1 MSDVSIILNAIDN
14 TRSAVQS
21 VRSGLESVKASADTV
36 AASIG
41 AIGLAGVAISFAG
54 TVKEAIDAADAINKL
69 SQRTGVAAE
78 ALSQLQFAAKMS
90 DVSAESLTTGIKK
103 LNVSIS
109 EGLGGSQEK
118 LQLFKNLGIDLRD
131 ASGAAKTADK
141 ILLEMANSFAGATDG
156 ANKTA
161 YAVGLL
167 GKAGDE
173 MIPLLNGGGSAM
185 EAMMKKADKLGLTI
199 GSDFAARAEEF
210 NDNLTIL
217 ESSGKRLAI
226 SLADDLVSSLGKA
239 MKAMA
244 DASVEGG
251 KFKGV
256 IAGIQMLFT
265 GDDQHKNNVA
275 LVQQTELMLSLENR
289 LAILRAQGYAEDHPR
304 LVRTK
309 EALANVNAELKTTM
323 AYRKVLDDE
332 QSASE
337 AAKNPPPKK
346 DLPTIKH
353 GGAASTY
360 ETLRDAIAKEK
371 ELADLELANGEKI
384 SAAERMRVD
393 DLSKIAAALKAGKI
407 SQREAAIL
415 NNEAIAA
422 SDARRAADQ
431 KANAA
436 SYLEGVREKISAQ
449 SLELASQDQLTEGEK
464 MAAAWTTKLRDG
476 KLDLLDT
483 QKQSIASSLEELIA
497 LEKANALKK
506 QQLKLGADLVAA
518 GQKYVNTQDDEIKK
532 ANEQLDN
539 IGLTKGQIDRLIA
552 SKLELEAV
560 TDDELA
566 TNMRL
571 AASYA
576 GDLHD
581 AYIQY
586 ATDLEQA
593 AKKKRELAGIKMAI
607 GEKETA
613 FEDFKRLWDSVDRTA
628 HDTFVNIFEGGQDA
642 FTKLRNTLK
651 STLLDL
657 LYQMTVRKWVFDIT
671 AVISGNGSI
680 ASTAQDKLLGGSNAG
695 GALNTVSNVNGA
707 ASLYYTGSQYVF
719 GSYAGATGASLA
731 YANTVGAL
739 GGDSLGALISANG
752 GWAGVSTGAAAGT
765 AAGSAAGASAAGAGA
780 GASGAAGAESAAAS
794 FGPYGWIAALVIAAI
809 ASVAEGN
816 KVDWAGAGISGKLKS
831 GGVDLQRRTDYVQDH
846 HGVFGIGSYTT
857 HNSEY
862 TALDTSISSYLTK
875 LTDTAT
881 NSVKGYAKT
890 LGLSAD
896 AVDGFSKQIDLT
908 LSGLTEAEQQN
919 LISSTIASY
928 VADMVDSAYG
938 DVLAELSKTG
948 ESSADTLA
956 RLSQTIAVV
965 NGDLA
970 QLGISLLPV
979 GLQSTKVAAGLV
991 DAFGGMDKMQS
1002 TVASYFQAFYSDGER
1017 AAMAA
1022 ESLDEAFAKLGVSVP
1037 SSKAEFRALVE
1048 SIDVTTTAGQS
1059 LAASILQLAPAFDQ
1073 AASAAAAAAESMLG
1087 AIQNYGTSSEAR
1099 NFIVEQIRN
1108 GLAQGGINLTSEQIS
1123 NATRAD
1129 ARALYLQY
1137 AASGNQAAMDAILKW
1152 QQKFADINPVTS
1164 GSSTTGGSSGSASA
1178 GQTAADSI
1186 ATAWQQITDS
1196 LWGEVQRIRGLIE
1209 GTGDS
1214 AYAAAQARFATATA
1228 MARAGDQTAAQELPK
1243 LSQAMLSLAESN
1255 AKTLVDL
1262 RIAQGQTAA
1271 SLSQTASMLS
1281 SQYGLSV
1288 PFLDGGTNYVPH
1300 DMLVVAHRGEAV
1312 VPADFNAAL
1321 LYGSTPAP
1329 QDSGE
1334 LAALREDVR
1343 AGQAQIA
1350 ALMGELVRMNKKW
1363 DGDGLPETRTV

>member
-21 VRSGLESVKASADTV
+21 VRSGLESVKTSADTV

-323 AYRKVLDDE
+323 AYRKVLDEE

-371 ELADLELANGEKI
+371 ELADLELSNGEKI

-483 QKQSIASSLEELIA
+483 QKQTIASSLEELIA

-657 LYQMTVRKWVFDIT
+657 LYQMTVRQWVFNIAANIT
-671 AVISGNGSI
+671 
-680 ASTAQDKLLGGSNAG
+680 GG
-695 GALNTVSNVNGA
+695 
-707 ASLYYTGSQYVF
+707 
-719 GSYAGATGASLA
+719 
-731 YANTVGAL
+731 
-739 GGDSLGALISANG
+739 
-752 GWAGVSTGAAAGT
+752 
-765 AAGSAAGASAAGAGA
+765 GSAAAAVANSAGLGSSVAGNAIGSTLLSGTGSSTFSQFMSGFNGSASAAAEMMGGAELTTAASAGSMAAAALPYVAGA
-780 GASGAAGAESAAAS
+780 MVLKALTDYSVTADGN
-794 FGPYGWIAALVIAAI
+794 ALVANASTKGVS
-809 ASVAEGN
+809 SVAN
-816 KVDWAGAGISGKLKS
+816 RADFTQSSSGIFS
-831 GGVDLQRRTDYVQDH
+831 GG
-846 HGVFGIGSYTT
+846 TT
-857 HNSEY
+857 HNSSWSDAG
-862 TALDTSISSYLTK
+862 TAVTGYMDNLVK
-875 LTDTAT
+875 TAT
-881 NSVKGYAKT
+881 ESTKRYAAA

-896 AVDGFSKQIDLT
+896 AVDGFSKQIEISIT
-908 LSGLTEAEQQN
+908 GLDAAGQQAA
-919 LISSTIASY
+919 IDKA
-928 VADMVDSAYG
+928 VATFMSDMVTSAYG
-938 DVLAELSKTG
+938 GALDGLSKTG
-948 ESSADTLA
+948 ESSAETLA
-956 RLSQTIAVV
+956 RLSQSITVV
-965 NGDLA
+965 NADLE
-970 QLGISLLPV
+970 QLGLAMLPV
-979 GLQSTKVAAGLV
+979 GLAGAKVAAGLA
-991 DAFGGMDKMQS
+991 DAFGGLDKLQS
-1002 TVASYFQAFYSDGER
+1002 TVSSYFQAFYSDGER

-1099 NFIVEQIRN
+1099 NFIVEQIRS

-1152 QQKFADINPVTS
+1152 QQKFADINPVAS
-1164 GSSTTGGSSGSASA
+1164 GSSTSGGSSGSASS